1 MSVDKIRKILD
12 FHNIPNFTQNGEIY
26 ADCMESGTTL
36 FEKVE
41 NVTNLT
47 KSQLYAW
54 LGYW

>member
-41 NVTNLT
+41 NVTNWT

-54 LGYW
+54 IGY